1 MSNIKISEKLA
12 NNLKRIR
19 KERNLSQEDLA
30 LLCSIDRTYIGR
42 IERLERTPSIEI
54 VDKIAQGLNVDINE
68 LLKQN

>member
-1 MSNIKISEKLA
+1 MSNIKITEKLA

-30 LLCSIDRTYIGR
+30 LLCDIDRSYIGR

-54 VDKIAQGLNVDINE
+54 IERLSSGLNIDICD
-68 LLKQN
+68 LLK